1 MQVIL
6 SLHAVAHI
14 PEAHGTGHI
23 LQFTVAIGGASEAV
37 EGVVGNIEFHHA
49 LAQLVE
55 ARGLGVDRHAF
66 CARGGAGSGCTGA
79 AFNLDQAQPAGTKGV
94 EVIGRAELGNVGA
107 DHGRGAHH
115 RGALGHAHRH
125 AVDVHR
131 DLYIRLGP
139 GGAEIL

>member
-23 LQFTVAIGGASEAV
+23 LQFTIAIGGASEAV
-37 EGVVGNIEFHHA
+37 EGVVGNIEFHDA

-79 AFNLDQAQPAGTKGV
+79 AFNLDQTQSAGAKGI
-94 EVIGRAELGNVGA
+94 EIIGRAELRNVST

-115 RGALGHAHRH
+115 RGAFRHAHRH

-131 DLYIRLGP
+131 NFYIRLCP
-139 GGAEIL
+139 GRAEIL